1 MKRGQ
6 KRTKLQRAADLCEVE
21 TLALKGISRSEII
34 TTLAEKRGYKIS
46 RSQLGYDL
54 AKLKADWKARAVSA
68 FADEKAES
76 LAELKLLRS
85 EAWRAFENSKRDP
98 KFIAAILSILERRAK
113 LLGLD
118 GPAKLELSGPNG
130 GPIES
135 ANVEAFD
142 ATTSREILRRHLE
155 RMNQRPGVTP
165 EKAETNVTTTTT
177 VIEEAAAHE

>member
-1 MKRGQ
+1 MTRGQ

-21 TLALKGISRSEII
+21 TLALKGISRAEII
-34 TTLAEKRGYKIS
+34 TTLAAKRGYRIS

-54 AKLKADWKARAVSA
+54 ARLKSEWKARAVAA
-68 FADEKAES
+68 FADEKSEC

-85 EAWRAFENSKRDP
+85 EAWRAFADSKKDP
-98 KFIAAILSILERRAK
+98 KFIASILSILERRSK

-142 ATTSREILRRHLE
+142 AATSREILRRHLE

-165 EKAETNVTTTTT
+165 EAETNVTATTAI
-177 VIEEAAAHE
+177 IEEAAAHE

>member
-6 KRTKLQRAADLCEVE
+6 KRTKLQRAADLFEVE
-21 TLALKGISRSEII
+21 AMALKGVPRSKII
-34 TTLAEKRGYKIS
+34 TTLAAKRGYKIS

-54 AKLKADWKARAVSA
+54 AKLKSEWKARASSA

-98 KFIAAILSILERRAK
+98 KFIASILSILERRAK

-142 ATTSREILRRHLE
+142 ATTSREILLHHLD
-155 RMNQRPGVTP
+155 RMNRRPGVT
-165 EKAETNVTTTTT
+165 ETNVTTTTA
-177 VIEEAAAHE
+177 VIEEGAAHE

>member
-6 KRTKLQRAADLCEVE
+6 KRSKLQRAADLFEVE
-21 TLALKGISRSEII
+21 AMALKGISRAEII
-34 TTLAEKRGYKIS
+34 TTLAKKRGYKIS

-54 AKLKADWKARAVSA
+54 QKLKAEWKARATSA

-98 KFIAAILSILERRAK
+98 KFIASILSILERRAK

-142 ATTSREILRRHLE
+142 VVTSREILRRHLD
-155 RMNQRPGVTP
+155 RMNQRPGVT

>member
-1 MKRGQ
+1 MPP
-6 KRTKLQRAADLCEVE
+6 
-21 TLALKGISRSEII
+21 
-34 TTLAEKRGYKIS
+34 
-46 RSQLGYDL
+46 QLGYDL